1 MEPARALCSEF
12 KRPIKRN
19 VRSLQS
25 LGNFLYLYFLT
36 CGIISYIVSG
46 LWRLDTSPLLWSSIC
61 TSLFS
66 CDYCHRDHLRLRL
79 WEEAKKVD
87 TVQLAFMAL
96 FPRSAFPV
104 FALLP
109 PLCPSVRPSARS
121 VRVRPSLLP
130 DVAETRNER
139 GPSDGASGALCDRIK
154 ARRHRG
160 EAPFSESRWPREDQ
174 RKKTT
179 DSSQVGH

>member
-1 MEPARALCSEF
+1 M
-12 KRPIKRN
+12 
-19 VRSLQS
+19 
-25 LGNFLYLYFLT
+25 
-36 CGIISYIVSG
+36 
-46 LWRLDTSPLLWSSIC
+46 
-61 TSLFS
+61 
-66 CDYCHRDHLRLRL
+66 
-79 WEEAKKVD
+79 D

-109 PLCPSVRPSARS
+109 PLCPSASVCPFRP
-121 VRVRPSLLP
+121 RPPLASP
-130 DVAETRNER
+130 GRGVAETRNER

-179 DSSQVGH
+179 DSSQVGHSIITHVPSSGSISFHSGSCDDTLHAVPLPGRRGSRSIRHIRTGSAR